1 MDDIF
6 SERSMKVKFF
16 GCGSS
21 INKIFEHMI
30 PQEYNNISIV
40 NTFSDKEEFE
50 IYKSQPSENSKH
62 IRRIYSPVG
71 KTISITDLSSGTREI
86 KEAFEDTEVAVFVF
100 NIEEKTSLEQVN
112 LLTRLCKGRDILILG
127 AVLIPDYRIARE
139 AQVEILSK
147 IDKYRSKFS
156 TLVIVEG
163 EKLKNDLESESYIL
177 DDDFIDQYVEYSL
190 EGLWEL
196 FDTLAGSNSRE
207 DISPF
212 IKGNKTAT
220 LSIVEAEG
228 KEKFEAIAKLL
239 LRNKYYG
246 INKLKTQKLVS
257 TIVIDNKTTL
267 EEVKPALETLAREV
281 PQMDIIFTVMQEE
294 GREDFVKFI
303 ALAIN

>member
-1 MDDIF
+1 MDDVF

-30 PQEYNNISIV
+30 PQEYNNISII
-40 NTFSDKEEFE
+40 NTFSDKEECE
-50 IYKSQPSENSKH
+50 IYKSQPSEYNKY
-62 IRRIYSPVG
+62 IKRIYSPIG
-71 KTISITDLSSGTREI
+71 KTISISDLSSGAREI
-86 KEAFEDTEVAVFVF
+86 KEAFENTDVAVLVF
-100 NIEEKTSLEQVN
+100 DIEERTSIEQVN
-112 LLTRLCKGRDILILG
+112 FLMKLCKSKDILIIG
-127 AVLIPDYRIARE
+127 AVLVPDYRLDRKVQA
-139 AQVEILSK
+139 EILAK

-156 TLVIVEG
+156 TLVIIES
-163 EKLKNDLESESYIL
+163 EKLKNNLESESYSL

-196 FDTLAGSNSRE
+196 FDTLADSNTKE
-207 DISPF
+207 DIYPF
-212 IKGNKTAT
+212 IKGNKTAS

-228 KEKFEAIAKLL
+228 KDKFEDIVKLL

-257 TIVIDNKTTL
+257 TIVIDNETTVDD
-267 EEVKPALETLAREV
+267 VKPALETLAREV

-294 GREDFVKFI
+294 GKEDFVKFI